1 MSPAFNSASSPWLQK
16 ALRHRA
22 WILVGLTIL
31 FVVVVRVRLREMPLE
46 RDEGEYAYVGQL
58 MLHGVPP
65 YREAYAMKL
74 PGTYAAY
81 ALIMAV
87 FGQSAAGIHLGL
99 ALVNAAS
106 IILMFLLGR
115 RLLGEAAGVTSAVA
129 FALLSLSPS
138 VMGLAAHAT
147 HFVVLAALGGTLLL
161 LRACG
166 GEVQSPRSKVQ
177 SQGAEVQGPQSNVQS
192 LTSKVQG
199 QEPSSLTFHVS
210 RFTLPASPFLA
221 GLLFGLAFLMKQ
233 HGLFFGLFGA
243 MYLLRVRTG
252 EWLAAAGARSRQ
264 PGNRSPRERTG
275 FSLAGPASSAGLGRL
290 VRDLGWFGL
299 GWLMPYGLT
308 CLVLWLAGAFHQF
321 VFWTITYAAQYASA
335 IPIVRGPDVLRAT
348 LNAVVG
354 PNLILWVLPWVGALV
369 MWWESRLDGD
379 SLTSKV
385 QSLKS
390 DVQSPRSNVQSRQTD
405 EGTQNAESASTPHAS
420 RFTFHVSRIPCPR
433 FFLTILLFCSFA
445 SASVGLYF
453 REHYFILVLPVL
465 ALLTGVA
472 VSRGLYLLKHD
483 QTIELFLAVPI
494 LGLFVIAVCAA
505 LIGHGAIWLAL
516 TPEQAIR
523 STYGST
529 LFTETVRVAD
539 YLKAHAAPDARV
551 AVLGSEPEI
560 YFYAHRR
567 AATGHLYMYPLME
580 EHPYAL
586 KLQEQVIGEIERA
599 RPEYVVYVDDEYSWL
614 TQPSS
619 PQKLF
624 EWWKAYWAANL
635 DVVQTIDFQEGLARG
650 TDMDKPTKEPP
661 VPYHILILKRR
672 G

>member
-1 MSPAFNSASSPWLQK
+1 MFAAFNKASSPWLQK
-16 ALRHRA
+16 VLRHRA

-31 FVVVVRVRLREMPLE
+31 FVIVVRVRLREMPLE

-87 FGQSAAGIHLGL
+87 FGQSASGIHLGL

-115 RLLGEAAGVTSAVA
+115 RLLGEASGVTAAVA

-147 HFVVLAALGGTLLL
+147 HFVVLAALGGILLL

-166 GEVQSPRSKVQ
+166 EEVKSPRSKVQ
-177 SQGAEVQGPQSNVQS
+177 SQGTEVQGPQSNVQS
-192 LTSKVQG
+192 LTSKVQS

-210 RFTLPASPFLA
+210 RFTFHASLFLA

-243 MYLLRVRTG
+243 VYLLRVRTG
-252 EWLAAAGARSRQ
+252 EWLAAAGAKRQ
-264 PGNRSPRERTG
+264 PPASRGLRERKG
-275 FSLAGPASSAGLGRL
+275 FSLASTGSLAGLGRL

-299 GWLMPYGLT
+299 GWLVPYGLT
-308 CLVLWLAGAFHQF
+308 CLVLWGAGAFHQF

-335 IPIVRGPDVLRAT
+335 IPIVRGPDVLRAI

-390 DVQSPRSNVQSRQTD
+390 DVDRK
-405 EGTQNAESASTPHAS
+405 
-420 RFTFHVSRIPCPR
+420 
-433 FFLTILLFCSFA
+433 
-445 SASVGLYF
+445 SV
-453 REHYFILVLPVL
+453 V
-465 ALLTGVA
+465 
-472 VSRGLYLLKHD
+472 
-483 QTIELFLAVPI
+483 
-494 LGLFVIAVCAA
+494 
-505 LIGHGAIWLAL
+505 
-516 TPEQAIR
+516 
-523 STYGST
+523 
-529 LFTETVRVAD
+529 
-539 YLKAHAAPDARV
+539 
-551 AVLGSEPEI
+551 
-560 YFYAHRR
+560 
-567 AATGHLYMYPLME
+567 
-580 EHPYAL
+580 
-586 KLQEQVIGEIERA
+586 
-599 RPEYVVYVDDEYSWL
+599 
-614 TQPSS
+614 
-619 PQKLF
+619 
-624 EWWKAYWAANL
+624 
-635 DVVQTIDFQEGLARG
+635 
-650 TDMDKPTKEPP
+650 
-661 VPYHILILKRR
+661 
-672 G
+672 